1 MNEGPSIACASC
13 NQYKSSI
20 VSQTLISRKYTGTV
34 TLSRS
39 TTLSM
44 KLEFKYKGINISF
57 GGKTVSSSSKKF
69 KEYKV
74 TKNYKIRVKTYNPRG
89 RLLSNEVVTKKLTS
103 TERVPI

>member
-1 MNEGPSIACASC
+1 
-13 NQYKSSI
+13 
-20 VSQTLISRKYTGTV
+20 
-34 TLSRS
+34 
-39 TTLSM
+39 M